1 MRYRQALKLL
11 DLVEPF
17 TIHDIKKKYR
27 EKALQ
32 YHPDKNEEGEEMF
45 REIKDAH
52 DFLLEYK
59 TRFSSKDDM
68 FYNNSSGFYTFCN
81 VYQQHLP
88 AEWKFTIDTMV
99 QKGKSWM
106 FQYIREYM
114 DSSSKQHS
122 CYTLYPS
129 LDDMIHH
136 NIHKM
141 GNYCVPLWHREVHF
155 EDKVFYIVPKM
166 PSCVEIDE
174 MNNIYISIE
183 RNIQDVLKD
192 NGITF
197 QVSKSSPSFFI
208 PTTSLQIKNEQQIT
222 LENIGISLIQTQD
235 IYDISKKANI
245 IVHIILK

>member
-1 MRYRQALKLL
+1 MKYQQAVKLL

-17 TIHDIKKKYR
+17 TVHDIKKKYR

-32 YHPDKNEEGEEMF
+32 YHPDKNEKGEEMF
-45 REIKDAH
+45 REIKDAQ
-52 DFLLEYK
+52 DFLLQYK

-68 FYNNSSGFYTFCN
+68 YCKDYSSFYTFCN

-88 AEWKFTIDTMV
+88 AEWKFAIDNMV

-106 FQYIREYM
+106 FRYIREYM
-114 DSSSKQHS
+114 ESSSKQHS

-155 EDKVFYIVPKM
+155 EDKVFYIVPSL
-166 PSCVEIDE
+166 PSSVEIDE
-174 MNNIYISIE
+174 M
-183 RNIQDVLKD
+183 K
-192 NGITF
+192 
-197 QVSKSSPSFFI
+197 
-208 PTTSLQIKNEQQIT
+208 
-222 LENIGISLIQTQD
+222 
-235 IYDISKKANI
+235 
-245 IVHIILK
+245 